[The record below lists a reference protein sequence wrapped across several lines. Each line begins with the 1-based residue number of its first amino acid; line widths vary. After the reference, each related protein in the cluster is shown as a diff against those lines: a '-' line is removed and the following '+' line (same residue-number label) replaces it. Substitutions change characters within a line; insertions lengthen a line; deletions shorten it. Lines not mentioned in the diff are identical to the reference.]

1 MIGDSLDGTAGGHDI
16 IVRTIVDKKG
26 KLEKSLLSEFLKQ
39 PLELQFRSISL
50 KDHLDRIRSRKLY
63 EISFSYSIL
72 VQPRSVPKP
81 DIILPLCQGRI
92 EFGPWPALHA

>member
-1 MIGDSLDGTAGGHDI
+1 MIGDSPDGTAGGHDI

-72 VQPRSVPKP
+72 VHTQVRTETRYYPSFVP
-81 DIILPLCQGRI
+81 
-92 EFGPWPALHA
+92 GPH